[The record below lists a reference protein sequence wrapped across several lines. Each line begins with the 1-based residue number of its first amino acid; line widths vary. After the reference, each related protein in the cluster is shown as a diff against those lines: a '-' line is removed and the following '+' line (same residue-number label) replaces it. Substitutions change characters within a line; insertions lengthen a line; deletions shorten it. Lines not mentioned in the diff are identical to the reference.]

1 MKVFAQW
8 DTFSSDF
15 TRHFNFVQKF
25 ICDHLQGVLWPGLK
39 KPQEACKYKSLSG
52 TRRTIAETVRF
63 GDLLYTCFEN
73 VLTASTLAG
82 EYEDKT
88 EVLKVESSKSKFT
101 FPKLTT
107 SYWRNCYIFLRQKW
121 PQGAVKKK
129 SNQPI
134 RACSS
139 PEHTIVHILASRS
152 NNNQAKA
159 NHDLASWLT
168 HAFPRLT

>member
-63 GDLLYTCFEN
+63 GELFYTCFEN

-82 EYEDKT
+82 EYEHET
-88 EVLKVESSKSKFT
+88 EVEKVELSKSKFT
-101 FPKLTT
+101 FPKTDDFVLKKFFLFFFFFLLTPNMT
-107 SYWRNCYIFLRQKW
+107 SGCCQ
-121 PQGAVKKK
+121 KK

-134 RACSS
+134 RARSS
-139 PEHTIVHILASRS
+139 P
-152 NNNQAKA
+152 AKFH
-159 NHDLASWLT
+159 NIQ
-168 HAFPRLT
+168 